1 MTDRASPP
9 LRAVRIAA
17 KCPICSKPAEQK
29 YQPFCSKRCADI
41 DLGRWLKEGY
51 KVETEEGPSEDD
63 PTGGVGRPQGGG
75 GPSGQRG

>member
-17 KCPICSKPAEQK
+17 KCPICAKPAEQN

-51 KVETEEGPSEDD
+51 RVETDEGPGEDE
-63 PTGGVGRPQGGG
+63 PGGSAGGA

>member
-1 MTDRASPP
+1 MTDRSSPP

-17 KCPICSKPAEQK
+17 KCPICSKPAEAQ

-51 KVETEEGPSEDD
+51 RVETEEGPGEEE
-63 PTGGVGRPQGGG
+63 PGRGTSQDGADR
-75 GPSGQRG
+75 PSGQRG